1 MKAQRSKNL
10 NDQLIREIV
19 EILDGWSEG
28 LTWDGLVDAIYRRLG
43 QRYTRQTLHKHE
55 RIKQA
60 FSARKTALTNGMAGV
75 RKVTDPVLQLTL
87 DRLARV
93 EAENERLKRENA
105 ALLEQFV
112 RWTYNAGLKGLT
124 LDVLNLP
131 LPAVNRGQS
140 DRRVK
145 RAK

>member
-1 MKAQRSKNL
+1 MVRRSKNL
-10 NDQLIREIV
+10 DDQLIRQIV
-19 EILDGWSEG
+19 EILDGWSDN
-28 LTWDGLVDAIYRRLG
+28 LTWEGFVEVIDQRIG

-60 FSARKTALTNGMAGV
+60 FRLRKAALGRERGKV

-87 DRLARV
+87 DRLARI

-105 ALLEQFV
+105 TLLEQFV

-124 LDVLNLP
+124 LDLLNQP
-131 LPAVNRGQS
+131 LPAIHRGQT
-140 DRRVK
+140 DRGIKRV
-145 RAK
+145 R